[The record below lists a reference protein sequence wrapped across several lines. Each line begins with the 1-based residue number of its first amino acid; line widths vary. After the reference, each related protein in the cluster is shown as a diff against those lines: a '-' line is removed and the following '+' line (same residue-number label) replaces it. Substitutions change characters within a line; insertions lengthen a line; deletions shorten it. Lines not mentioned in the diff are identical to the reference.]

1 MASVTELVNTWK
13 EALANKD
20 SSRLAEFFTEDFRFV
35 GATTGRNNTK
45 QETLDW
51 IGAGGYPTAIDNME
65 LLYENDE
72 VAVLMHSAEGNLG
85 KGIVM
90 AFATKKDGKFSGYKV
105 VRNPL

>member
-1 MASVTELVNTWK
+1 MSLATDTFKAWK
-13 EALANKD
+13 EGFDNKD
-20 SSRLAEFFTEDFRFV
+20 SSEVAEFLTDDFQYS
-35 GATTGRNNTK
+35 GQATRSK

-51 IGAGGYPTAIDNME
+51 IGAGGNPTTIDNME

-72 VAVLMHSAEGNLG
+72 VAVLMHSAEGSLG

>member
-1 MASVTELVNTWK
+1 MASASELFKAWK
-13 EALANKD
+13 EGFDNKD
-20 SSRLAEFFTEDFRFV
+20 SSQVAGFLTDDFEYSGV
-35 GATTGRNNTK
+35 HYGSKTK

-72 VAVLMHSAEGNLG
+72 VAVLMHSAEGALG

-105 VRNPL
+105 VRNPV

>member
-1 MASVTELVNTWK
+1 MASASELFKAWK
-13 EALANKD
+13 EGFDNKD
-20 SSRLAEFFTEDFRFV
+20 SSQVAGFLTDDFEYSGV
-35 GATTGRNNTK
+35 HYGSKTK

-51 IGAGGYPTAIDNME
+51 IGSGGYPTAIDNME

-90 AFATKKDGKFSGYKV
+90 AFATK
-105 VRNPL
+105 